1 MEDPYVVA
9 QEHFDNGNCVFSLF
23 NHPKSSRGKR
33 GPKSSDH
40 HSTYLHPS
48 NSFDPAQFISNIVGL
63 KKNGHTFKRVLF
75 AGINKLSKTNV
86 FSLEK
91 YNTSK
96 SKDITISIHT
106 VVTDMCRHNISKM
119 MVLQEKKKSNFI
131 VFTYTNRYLEEINL
145 NQICNS
151 MDVKTLYIRYVK

>member
-1 MEDPYVVA
+1 M
-9 QEHFDNGNCVFSLF
+9 
-23 NHPKSSRGKR
+23 
-33 GPKSSDH
+33 
-40 HSTYLHPS
+40 
-48 NSFDPAQFISNIVGL
+48 
-63 KKNGHTFKRVLF
+63 LF

-106 VVTDMCRHNISKM
+106 VVTDICRHNISKM
-119 MVLQEKKKSNFI
+119 MVLQEKKKYNFI